1 MKLKFLFAGA
11 ALTFAALA
19 YSQETPALE
28 QQIKDYTAKIEN
40 IVLAEKSKMNEELDA
55 LDKNFK
61 NGKIS
66 ETERDSQRA
75 AIATKYEI
83 SINEKVNTEK
93 SSLEDITQ
101 KTVKDAVMNKDKKSV
116 LINANNTA
124 VVTVKSGEKKT
135 HPKDLLNDSGIVVSI
150 GWLNLTNSD
159 APLNFFNN
167 SSEIRFGQSMSSVF
181 AIKGSR
187 QIGNF
192 TSPIFMNYGVGIRAD
207 SHDLGP
213 KRVFA
218 QDQNELFIA
227 PFTAGEIRKSQL
239 KVEYLEVPVDVQ
251 FILNPKYIE
260 YDGVQ
265 YIDATKKQFRVG
277 AGLYGDLKIGNRIK
291 YSYSDEISKKNE
303 FRQRAENGLNKFV
316 YGAKLSVGYGG
327 LNVFVKKDLNPIF
340 DKNARMDNKHGLH
353 IGIELASINF

>member
-11 ALTFAALA
+11 AFTFAALA

-83 SINEKVNTEK
+83 SINEKVNAEK

-135 HPKDLLNDSGIVVSI
+135 HPKDKLNNFGFVLSAGF
-150 GWLNLTNSD
+150 LNLTDKNKAFD
-159 APLNFFNN
+159 FFNN
-167 SSEIRFGQSMSSVF
+167 SSEIRFGQS
-181 AIKGSR
+181 GSFVYWIR
-187 QIGNF
+187 DEYQIGQY
-192 TSPIFMNYGVGIRAD
+192 TSPVFLHYGFGIRAD
-207 SHDLGP
+207 SHDLGAR
-213 KRVFA
+213 RVFA
-218 QDQNELFIA
+218 QDQNQLFIA
-227 PFTAGEIRKSQL
+227 PFTAGDIKYSQL
-239 KVEYLEVPVDVQ
+239 KVEYFEVPVGISFVM
-251 FILNPKYIE
+251 NPKYIE
-260 YDGVQ
+260 YEGEK
-265 YIDATKKQFRVG
+265 YLDATKKQFRVG
-277 AGLYGDLKIGNRIK
+277 AGLYTDIRIGNRIK
-291 YSYSDEISKKNE
+291 YVYSDDISSRNQ
-303 FRQRAENGLNKFV
+303 FRQKVENGLNRFI
-316 YGAKLSVGYGG
+316 YGAKLTVGYGG
-327 LNVFVKKDLNPIF
+327 LNIFLKKDLDPIF
-340 DKNARMDNKHGLH
+340 DKNAKIDNKYGLQ
-353 IGIELASINF
+353 IGIELASIDF